1 MKISDEFRELILED
15 KLVSAKESKD
25 YPGYFVVKYKKKV
38 FYDNLWSA
46 SKYIIECR
54 GLVLD
59 SKWNVVIRP
68 FKKIFNYQENNSG
81 STWNN
86 DTIVLTSRKVNGFM
100 ASLTNVNGKKLIS
113 TTGSLD
119 SDFVQMA
126 SNYLDC
132 ISVEH
137 LKPYHTYM
145 FEIVHPL
152 DPHIIEE
159 KEGAHFLAVVEHDN
173 GIIHYPF
180 DNTFMMSLAFNDLS
194 TYQSIHLFDK
204 RDKVVWTFGDLL
216 EHIKSCQHEGYVILN
231 PKTGETIKI
240 KSQYYLVKKF
250 FARVGDKKLIDGIR
264 TGTIKERIDEEY
276 YPIIDNI
283 HEYGVTKFLD
293 LGEADRLI
301 LLRRFI
307 DNIYEGNVNYV

>member
-1 MKISDEFRELILED
+1 MKINDKFRDLIIEGEL
-15 KLVSAKESKD
+15 VAFKESKN
-25 YPGYFVVKYKKKV
+25 YPGYHVIKYKKKV
-38 FYDNLWSA
+38 FYDNLWGE
-46 SKYIIECR
+46 SKYLLESR
-54 GLVLD
+54 GLILD
-59 SKWNVVIRP
+59 DDWNIVVRP

-81 STWNN
+81 FTWNN
-86 DTIVLTSRKVNGFM
+86 DTIVFTSRKVNGFM

-119 SDFVQMA
+119 SDFVKMA
-126 SNYLDC
+126 SEYLDC
-132 ISVEH
+132 ISVDH

-159 KEGAHFLAVVEHDN
+159 EEGAHFLAVVEHDN

-180 DNTFMMSLAFNDLS
+180 DITFMMSLAFNDFS
-194 TYQSIHLFDK
+194 NYPSIHLFDK
-204 RDKVVWTFGDLL
+204 RDKVVWAFGDLL
-216 EHIKSCQHEGYVILN
+216 EHIKSCQHEGYVVLN

-283 HEYGVTKFLD
+283 NEYGISKFLC
-293 LGEADRLI
+293 LNEVDRLK
-301 LLRRFI
+301 LLRKFI